1 MPSLGPTCKCPR
13 LPSPAFALEC
23 RIGLNA
29 VAGQVLLNWD
39 KLRFNAEVLLID
51 KPARD
56 FITTTTDDAFANL
69 ALTVVFWCH
78 AVKLKWQLYIMTIKL
93 SMHRV
98 SSRPGGWTN

>member
-29 VAGQVLLNWD
+29 VPSQVLLNWD
-39 KLRFNAEVLLID
+39 KLRFNAEAFLID

-56 FITTTTDDAFANL
+56 FITTTTDDAFENP
-69 ALTVVFWCH
+69 ALTVVLWCH
-78 AVKLKWQLYIMTIKL
+78 AVNLKLQRYILTIKL
-93 SMHRV
+93 SMHHVR
-98 SSRPGGWTN
+98 SRPGGWTT